1 MIIQTWGDILIA
13 SFQSMWQGFIVFLP
27 KLFGAVIIFIIG
39 WIIAIALG
47 KLVAQIIKAIKVDAV
62 LAKLGFEEALTKAG
76 LRLDSGA
83 FVGTLVRWFLIIAFL
98 LTAADI
104 LELTQ
109 ITDFLHD
116 ILIYIPNVI
125 VASVIILAAALISDI
140 IQKIVKA
147 SVEAA
152 GLKAGELLA
161 AVVKWSIWIF
171 AVLAALVQ
179 LGLAVSLI
187 NTLFMGIIA
196 MIAIAGGIAFGLGGK
211 DAATE
216 ILGNIKKDISSR

>member
-1 MIIQTWGDILIA
+1 
-13 SFQSMWQGFIVFLP
+13 MWQGFIVFLP

-47 KLVAQIIKAIKVDAV
+47 KLIAQIIKAIKVDAV
-62 LAKLGFEEALTKAG
+62 LAKLGFEEALLKAG

-152 GLKAGELLA
+152 GLKAGDLLA

-211 DAATE
+211 DVAGE
-216 ILGNIKKDISSR
+216 VLGNIKRDISGR

>member
-47 KLVAQIIKAIKVDAV
+47 KLIAQIIKAIKVDAV
-62 LAKLGFEEALTKAG
+62 LAKLGFEEALLKAG

-152 GLKAGELLA
+152 GLKAGDLLA

-211 DAATE
+211 DVAGE
-216 ILGNIKKDISSR
+216 VLGNIKRDI

>member
-13 SFQSMWQGFIVFLP
+13 SFQSMWQGFVVFLP

-47 KLVAQIIKAIKVDAV
+47 KLVAQIIKAVKVDAV
-62 LAKLGFEEALTKAG
+62 LAKLGFEEALAKAG

-109 ITDFLHD
+109 ITDFLRD

-125 VASVIILAAALISDI
+125 VASVIILAAALIADVV
-140 IQKIVKA
+140 QKIVKA
-147 SVEAA
+147 SVAAA
-152 GLKAGELLA
+152 GLKSGDLIGS
-161 AVVKWSIWIF
+161 VVKWAIWIF
-171 AVLAALVQ
+171 AILAALVQ

-196 MIAIAGGIAFGLGGK
+196 MIAIAGGISFGLGGK
-211 DAATE
+211 DVAGE
-216 ILGNIKKDISSR
+216 ILATIKRDISSH